1 MTTYKVIVAEFVTV
15 DGLMEDPDGSG
26 GTAGGGWA
34 FRYGS
39 AAVSGDKFRLGSVL
53 DTGVQLLGR
62 MTWELF
68 GRIFSA
74 RDDDF
79 SGQMNAME
87 KLVVSSSVRD
97 VSAWSN
103 STLVQGELAA
113 AVRERLQHQ
122 DVLVLGSGSV
132 VDQLAAAGL
141 IDEFRLMVFP
151 TVLGAGRRLFSADA
165 APMDLEL
172 TLSEDVGAGVLR
184 QIYRRN
190 PSND

>member
-1 MTTYKVIVAEFVTV
+1 MHKVIVAEFVTV
-15 DGLMEDPDGSG
+15 DGLMQDPDGSG

-39 AAVSGDKFRLGSVL
+39 AAVSGDKFRLGPVL

-62 MTWELF
+62 TTWELF
-68 GRIFSA
+68 GRIFST
-74 RDDDF
+74 RDDAF

-87 KLVVSSSVRD
+87 KLVVSSSLRD

-103 STLVQGELAA
+103 STMVQGELAA
-113 AVRERLQHQ
+113 AVHERIQHQ

-141 IDEFRLMVFP
+141 VDEFRLMVFP
-151 TVLGAGRRLFSADA
+151 TVLGRGRRLFSSDA
-165 APMDLEL
+165 APIDLQL

-184 QIYRRN
+184 QIYRRR
-190 PSND
+190 PSSD